1 MVVLPLQKRMSEP
14 ETEPAAAQ
22 DEVLNW
28 VRYAAGVSLIAGGL
42 LLLSRRRRSGIV
54 VASAGTALAMLDQQE
69 TLRSWWHTLPS
80 YIDEVQRTLS
90 QVQNAV
96 NDMAAKRETLHRIL
110 SR

>member
-1 MVVLPLQKRMSEP
+1 MVVLPLPNRTNEP
-14 ETEPAAAQ
+14 EVEPAAAQ
-22 DEVLNW
+22 EKELNW
-28 VRYAAGVSLIAGGL
+28 AGYAAGVSLLAGGL
-42 LLLSRRRRSGIV
+42 LLLTGKRRAGMV
-54 VASAGTALAMLDQQE
+54 AASAGTALALLDQQE
-69 TLRSWWHTLPS
+69 TLRTWWHTLPS

>member
-1 MVVLPLQKRMSEP
+1 MVVLPLQNR
-14 ETEPAAAQ
+14 TNGAQ
-22 DEVLNW
+22 VESAGERDEELNW
-28 VRYAAGVSLIAGGL
+28 AGYAAGVSLIAGGL
-42 LLLSRRRRSGIV
+42 LLLSGRRRAGMV
-54 VASAGTALAMLDQQE
+54 AASAGTALAMLDQQQ

-80 YIDEVQRTLS
+80 YIDEVQRTLG

>member
-1 MVVLPLQKRMSEP
+1 MLSVPVRK
-14 ETEPAAAQ
+14 ETREFQVEPAAEQ
-22 DEVLNW
+22 DQGLNW
-28 VRYAAGVSLIAGGL
+28 AGYAAGGALVAGGL
-42 LLLSRRRRSGIV
+42 LLLTGNRRAGMV
-54 VASAGTALAMLDQQE
+54 AASAGTALALLDQQE

-80 YIDEVQRTLS
+80 YIDEVQRTLG